1 MFLEKCNDPEEYI
14 YTLFMFLVKCN
25 DADRKLYLFE
35 ILYRVFQ

>member
-14 YTLFMFLVKCN
+14 YILFMFLVKCN

-35 ILYRVFQ
+35 ILYK